1 MKICIDDGSTNIKL
15 AWTENGER
23 RNAISPN
30 SFKSEWSAPFGG
42 SQPANYMLDGVRYGF
57 DPVSDRFVRTT
68 DTQYQYSDVNV
79 IAIHHALVKSG
90 ITPQEVDVV
99 VTLPLSEY
107 FDTNAQPDMANIN
120 RKKANVMRPVE
131 YQNGEAFTVR
141 NVRVMPESI
150 PAGFKALADMSPF
163 ESLLI
168 VDLGGTTLDVAKVQG
183 QMAGISQVFCDPH
196 VGVSLMT
203 DAVLSVMATNGMRTS
218 HHVASTI
225 IEHRHDEAW
234 LRQHIHND
242 AHYNSLTAVIREKE
256 ETLKQRVIRALAVF
270 SGYGQVMVVGGG
282 AEIVAPAVH
291 DAYGLNANIHT
302 TPEPQFALVNGLH
315 AISEG
320 KA

>member
-1 MKICIDDGSTNIKL
+1 
-15 AWTENGER
+15 
-23 RNAISPN
+23 
-30 SFKSEWSAPFGG
+30 
-42 SQPANYMLDGVRYGF
+42 
-57 DPVSDRFVRTT
+57 
-68 DTQYQYSDVNV
+68 
-79 IAIHHALVKSG
+79 
-90 ITPQEVDVV
+90 
-99 VTLPLSEY
+99 
-107 FDTNAQPDMANIN
+107 
-120 RKKANVMRPVE
+120 
-131 YQNGEAFTVR
+131 
-141 NVRVMPESI
+141 MPESI

-183 QMAGISQVFCDPH
+183 QLAGISQVFCDPH

-218 HHVASTI
+218 HHIASTI

-242 AHYNSLTAVIREKE
+242 AHYASLMAVIREKE
-256 ETLKQRVIRALAVF
+256 ETLKQRVIRALAGF
-270 SGYGQVMVVGGG
+270 SGYGRVMVVGGG

-315 AISEG
+315 DMNRE
-320 KA
+320 